1 VSAARVGGEMIRWQG
16 SVLPPASIVTGLVKQ
31 VAAAALVIFRRG
43 FRRLVPMNMDS
54 GSSPE

>member
-1 VSAARVGGEMIRWQG
+1 MIRWQG

-31 VAAAALVIFRRG
+31 VAAALVIFRRG